1 MYTPEEFAW
10 AMKKRGYVIH
20 IDSARKYVGKI
31 GKEFYTEDDFPD
43 AYRYFNRWELFKD
56 FTDTELQYR
65 Y

>member
-43 AYRYFNRWELFKD
+43 LPSFRMSMSRGSVPRISWSSQA
-56 FTDTELQYR
+56 
-65 Y
+65 